1 MMREKKILVCD
12 DDQGILEMLE
22 LLLDD
27 DGYAVVLEPNSV
39 NALKT
44 IEREQPDLILLD
56 NYIGT
61 VEAADVM
68 KEIRTV
74 EHLRTIPFIL
84 CSGHADISSIAA
96 DISATAYLEKPF
108 DLAELYA
115 SIDRIL
121 I

>member
-1 MMREKKILVCD
+1 MKKILCIED
-12 DDQGILEMLE
+12 DPDIGDVIE
-22 LLLDD
+22 L
-27 DGYAVVLEPNSV
+27 
-39 NALKT
+39 ALGDLYDLRIITTTKEVMET
-44 IEREQPDLILLD
+44 MKVFVPDLILLD

-74 EHLRTIPFIL
+74 EQLCTIPFIL
-84 CSGHADISSIAA
+84 CSGHVDISSIAA